1 MESVIDKII
10 EEVAIVNSLEQSE
23 GGISDLLDLQAIYFG
38 DPGII
43 PASLY
48 PCVTVSPDLDDP
60 EGETTGYDKRAL
72 RIHLSLHIDAR
83 QYFDA
88 NADEA
93 MGDRMLVQATF
104 ALTRWFRR
112 RSKRTLDGLV
122 IDTSVQDTTYRQLQ
136 RGNIPAKSSRTTLV
150 VQKTYARNFD

>member
-1 MESVIDKII
+1 MEDVIDKII
-10 EEVAIVNSLEQSE
+10 EEVGQVNLLDEAD
-23 GGISDLLDLQAIYFG
+23 GGIADILPLQAIYFG

-72 RIHLSLHIDAR
+72 RVHVSLHIDAR

-88 NADEA
+88 SADEA
-93 MGDRMLVQATF
+93 MGDRMLVKATF

-122 IDTSVQDTTYRQLQ
+122 IDTAVQDTAYRQLQ

-150 VQKTYARNFD
+150 VRKTYARNFD